1 MDVGGGTGWCGGT
14 DVGIGTGAGAGAGV
28 VDAEELDV
36 CVCTVGTN
44 GIDVGAERR
53 VVG

>member
-1 MDVGGGTGWCGGT
+1 MDVGSGTGWCRGT
-14 DVGIGTGAGAGAGV
+14 DVGIGTGAGA

>member
-1 MDVGGGTGWCGGT
+1 MDVGSGTGWCRGT

>member
-1 MDVGGGTGWCGGT
+1 MDVGSGTGWCRGT
-14 DVGIGTGAGAGAGV
+14 DVGIGTGAGAGV